1 MAFSLP
7 GRQSGPIESVL
18 TAMNTNSCILDKCW
32 IRSTAMMLA
41 LQSIPAR
48 LKNSMSTLN
57 LEQLIIQAVREGA
70 GDNNG
75 TITTSKSIC
84 DGETCVLEKSLS
96 NVSKMILSLSKKA
109 YVRVG
114 DSSHATITVF
124 GQ

>member
-1 MAFSLP
+1 
-7 GRQSGPIESVL
+7 
-18 TAMNTNSCILDKCW
+18 
-32 IRSTAMMLA
+32 MLA

-48 LKNSMSTLN
+48 LKDWMSTLN
-57 LEQLIIQAVREGA
+57 LEQLIIQSVREGA
-70 GDNNG
+70 GDNDG

-96 NVSKMILSLSKKA
+96 NGSKMFLSLSKKA

-114 DSSHATITVF
+114 DPSHAAITVL